1 MGKIL
6 TVVDPGKY
14 ALKSIAVIQD
24 RHLSESF
31 RSKMLEN
38 TMDMEAQG
46 KSYGVEY
53 EGKKY
58 IIGEQGEEQN
68 YDVSKTNLL
77 HKLLTYVAIS
87 QLSPNDSIIQLV
99 LTCPVSIYKNKT
111 LRDEYKNFIM
121 NNGNFNININ
131 GKDYHYEFENILV
144 MPEDYGTVYMYPDYF
159 RKKRTALIG
168 VGGLNMNLEI
178 INDLAPEISSMFTV
192 NHGGYELETNIV
204 NEFNSQFGVN
214 IDYKNIPYII
224 KDGGLKIKGEI
235 ITESVEILDNVIR
248 KFINKII
255 QEIKQNGHNLDMI
268 DVVFVGGTSLFIKKQ
283 IKSII
288 PHATVID
295 DAQWVAIEGALKV
308 GEIKYGTTKDNPC

>member
-1 MGKIL
+1 MKHLI
-6 TVVDPGKY
+6 VVDPGKY

-24 RHLSESF
+24 RHLSVSF

-38 TMDMEAQG
+38 TMDIDVHG
-46 KSYGVEY
+46 KSYGVIY

-68 YDVSKTNLL
+68 FDVSKTNLL
-77 HKLLTYVAIS
+77 HKLLTYVAITE
-87 QLSPNDSIIQLV
+87 LIPNNSVIQLV

-111 LRDEYKNFIM
+111 LKDEYRNYILNDGGFDINV
-121 NNGNFNININ
+121 NN
-131 GKDYHYEFENILV
+131 KAYHYEFENILI
-144 MPEDYGTVYMYPDYF
+144 MPEDYGVVYMYPDYF

-178 INDLAPEISSMFTV
+178 INDLVPEISSMFTA
-192 NHGGYELETNIV
+192 NHGGYELETNII

-235 ITESVEILDNVIR
+235 IPESIEILDNVIK
-248 KFINKII
+248 KFITKII
-255 QEIKQNGHNLDMI
+255 QEIKQNGHNLDMLE
-268 DVVFVGGTSLFIKKQ
+268 VVFVGGTSLFIKVQ
-283 IKSII
+283 IKEMI
-288 PHATVID
+288 PHATIID
-295 DAQWVAIEGALKV
+295 DAQWVAVEGSLKV
-308 GEIKYGTTKDNPC
+308 GEIKYGKTTNITC